1 MSVDAARA
9 SPESDLTDAASA
21 SWDALH
27 VCQLI
32 SAPVW
37 PAPQEHTQP
46 VPVSACSAQLAAPPA
61 LEPPHALAACP
72 ATSFQQAAASG
83 VAPSPAP
90 PAAPASTASPASEDT
105 SSATATALKAWPAM
119 PTAIV

>member
-46 VPVSACSAQLAAPPA
+46 VPA